1 VDVAAYLP
9 RQLLNHLKIVL
20 GSEHSL
26 AIATNWADLRTTVQL
41 VVADLVVADPAASGT
56 IDPDSLEQLRRDYP
70 SLPIVLYTRLSPSSM
85 KAVVRLA
92 KAGIEHVVVAHFDD
106 EPGQFRELLEGIPA
120 HALGERMLR
129 ELAGPLAV
137 LPVVVVR
144 GIDQLFRAPARF
156 GGAQDLA
163 SAAGMNLRTLYRN
176 LEPAGIHSARTLVV
190 AARLLRAYSYLQDP
204 GRSIKEV
211 AAKTGYHSPWQLSQH
226 MRDMTGHTT
235 EHVRH
240 AITGEELVVVLA
252 ERIIQRGGRP
262 TPP

>member
-26 AIATNWADLRTTVQL
+26 AVATNWADLRTTVQL

-70 SLPIVLYTRLSPSSM
+70 SLPVVLYTRLNPSSM

-92 KAGIEHVVVAHFDD
+92 KAGIEHVVIAHFDD

-129 ELAGPLAV
+129 ELAGPLSA

-144 GIDQLFRAPARF
+144 GIDQLFRTPARF

-240 AITGEELVVVLA
+240 AITGEQLVAVLA
-252 ERIIQRGGRP
+252 ERIIQRGRP

>member
-1 VDVAAYLP
+1 VDVVAYLP
-9 RQLLNHLKIVL
+9 RQLLNHLRIVL

-26 AIATNWADLRTTVQL
+26 AVATNWAELRTTVQG
-41 VVADLVVADPAASGT
+41 VVADVVVADPAASGT
-56 IDPDSLEQLRRDYP
+56 IDPDSLETLRQSYP
-70 SLPIVLYTRLSPSSM
+70 SLPVILYTRLNPSSM

-92 KAGIEHVVVAHFDD
+92 KAGIEHVVIAHFDD
-106 EPGQFRELLEGIPA
+106 EPGPFRELLESIPA
-120 HALGERMLR
+120 HVLGDRMLR
-129 ELAGPLAV
+129 ELAGPLSA
-137 LPVVVVR
+137 LTVVVVS
-144 GIDQLFRAPARF
+144 GIDQLFRSPARF
-156 GGAQDLA
+156 GDAQDLA
-163 SAAGMNLRTLYRN
+163 NAAGMNLRTLYRN

-235 EHVRH
+235 EHVRD
-240 AITGEELVVVLA
+240 ALTGDELVSVLA
-252 ERIIQRGGRP
+252 ERITQRRH